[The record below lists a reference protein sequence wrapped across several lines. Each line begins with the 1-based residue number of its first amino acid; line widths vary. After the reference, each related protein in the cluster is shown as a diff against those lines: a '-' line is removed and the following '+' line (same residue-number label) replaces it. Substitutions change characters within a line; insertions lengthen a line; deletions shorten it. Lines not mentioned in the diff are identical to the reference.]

1 MCVTKCTILTILSV
15 RFYGI
20 KCMPL
25 CNHHHPS
32 QTSFIFPNRNYVLT
46 EHKSRLSSVPS
57 RPTLF
62 SDCVGDYP
70 RSLTGVES
78 YIICP
83 LNLASFTQNNGFKA
97 HWCCST
103 RISFV
108 RLMSLLCVYFVYSLV
123 CGWAPIKLSPLE
135 RWGNSAVNTSIHM
148 PLWKEVPKAKFMGF
162 ILSFLSIHIISVLF
176 YILNRE
182 GFQFLHIFTNTYY
195 FIFLKY

>member
-1 MCVTKCTILTILSV
+1 MALSACRCATTTIHLKPLSSSPTETL
-15 RFYGI
+15 F
-20 KCMPL
+20 L
-25 CNHHHPS
+25 LN
-32 QTSFIFPNRNYVLT
+32 TSP
-46 EHKSRLSSVPS
+46 RLSSVSS

-62 SDCVGDYP
+62 SDCDGDYP

-83 LNLASFTQNNGFKA
+83 LNLASFTQNSGFKA
-97 HWCCST
+97 HWCST

-135 RWGNSAVNTSIHM
+135 RWGNSAVNMSIHM

-162 ILSFLSIHIISVLF
+162 ILSFLRIHIISVLF